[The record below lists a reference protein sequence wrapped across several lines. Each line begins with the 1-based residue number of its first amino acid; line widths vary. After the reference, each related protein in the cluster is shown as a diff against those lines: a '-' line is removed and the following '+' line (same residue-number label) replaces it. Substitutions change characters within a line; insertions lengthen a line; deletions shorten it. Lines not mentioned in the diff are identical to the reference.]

1 MQQHNF
7 FRLQPLIVGVMPKH
21 NRPKSPMN
29 DERCVLA
36 IDLGSGGP
44 KVAVVKENGEI
55 VSHASDAISTIFV
68 PGGGA
73 EQDPRDWWRAVGKAV
88 RAALSP
94 SHVDP
99 KKIVAVSCTGQWS
112 VTVPVDKD
120 GEPLMN
126 AVHWMDSRGAP
137 YTRAVTNGLIKIEG
151 YGLRRLLEWIRI
163 TGAVPT
169 HAGADALAHILF
181 LKRER
186 PEVYARTHQLL
197 EPMDYLNLRLT
208 GRFSAS
214 YATIFP
220 YLLTDNRDVNNVH
233 YDDRLLRLTEVD
245 RAKLPDLV
253 PVDAV
258 LGTIRPEVAAEW
270 GLPATTQVLCGTADN
285 QTAALGA
292 GSIEDG
298 TGYISVGTTSWL
310 SCHIPFKK
318 CDLLRS
324 IATMPSAIPGRNIV
338 VAEQGA
344 AGRCLEAV
352 VERWLFADRNFSD
365 AATRAATYREAFEQ
379 AASVPPGS
387 DGLLF
392 LPWLNGSGPPA
403 ANGDTRGGF
412 LNQTLRTGRGQAVRA
427 VMEGVAFNLR
437 WLLPHVERFV
447 GKRFDSLRFVGGAAT
462 SDLWC
467 QIFADILNRPMKRIA
482 QPRLA
487 TVRGAALHAFMSL
500 GIRRRE
506 EISALVPVS
515 AVFEPNPANRQ
526 TYEEL
531 FSTFVAC
538 YKRTRRL
545 FSRLNQRR
553 EQQQDTCH
561 GHDH

>member
-1 MQQHNF
+1 
-7 FRLQPLIVGVMPKH
+7 
-21 NRPKSPMN
+21 MN
-29 DERCVLA
+29 DLRSVLA

-44 KVAVVKENGEI
+44 KVAVVDETG
-55 VSHASDAISTIFV
+55 AILSKGTESVSTIFTL
-68 PGGGA
+68 GGGA
-73 EQDPRDWWRAVGKAV
+73 EQDPHAWWRSVDKAV
-88 RAALSP
+88 RTALS
-94 SHVDP
+94 DP
-99 KKIVAVSCTGQWS
+99 AVNRQKIVAVSCTGQWS
-112 VTVPVDKD
+112 VTAPVDRA

-137 YTRAVTNGLIKIEG
+137 YTRQLTNGLIKVEG
-151 YGLRRLLEWIRI
+151 YGLRRLLHWIRI

-181 LKRER
+181 IKRER
-186 PEVYARTHQLL
+186 PDIYARTHQLL

-208 GRFSAS
+208 GKFSAS

-220 YLLTDNRDVNNVH
+220 YLLTDNRDVNDVH
-233 YDDRLLRLTEVD
+233 YDDGLLQLAGID
-245 RAKLPDLV
+245 RDKLPTLV
-253 PVDAV
+253 PVDHV
-258 LGTIRPEVAAEW
+258 LGLIRPEVAAQW

-292 GSIEDG
+292 GSIADA

-352 VERWLFADRNFSD
+352 VERMLFADRDMSD
-365 AATRAATYREAFEQ
+365 PAVRSQAYLDAFAEG
-379 AASVPPGS
+379 ANVRPGAE
-387 DGLLF
+387 GLIF

-403 ANGDTRGGF
+403 ANGDVRGGF
-412 LNQTLRTGRGQAVRA
+412 LNQTLQTSRGQAVRA
-427 VMEGVAFNLR
+427 VIEGIALNLR

-447 GKRFDSLRFVGGAAT
+447 GKQFNELRFVGGAAA

-467 QIFADILNRPMKRIA
+467 QIFADVLDRPMHRIA
-482 QPRLA
+482 EPRMA

-500 GIRRRE
+500 GIRRRD
-506 EISALVPVS
+506 EISAMVPVS
-515 AVFEPNPANRQ
+515 AVFEPLPANRR
-526 TYEEL
+526 TYEAL
-531 FSTFVAC
+531 FPHFVAC
-538 YKRTRRL
+538 YKRNRTL
-545 FSRLNQRR
+545 FTRLNRRR
-553 EQQQDTCH
+553 EH
-561 GHDH
+561 

>member
-1 MQQHNF
+1 
-7 FRLQPLIVGVMPKH
+7 
-21 NRPKSPMN
+21 MN
-29 DERCVLA
+29 DEQSVLA

-44 KVAVVKENGEI
+44 KVAVVSETGKI
-55 VSHASDAISTIFV
+55 LSHASESVATKFV
-68 PGGGA
+68 SGGGA
-73 EQDPRDWWRAVGKAV
+73 EQDPHEWWRAVSAAV

-94 SHVDP
+94 SQVDRQ
-99 KKIVAVSCTGQWS
+99 KIVGVSCTGQWS
-112 VTVPVDKD
+112 VTLPVDRQ
-120 GEPLMN
+120 GQPLGN

-137 YTRAVTNGLIKIEG
+137 YTRALTSGLVKIEG
-151 YGLRRLLEWIRI
+151 YGVRPLLEWIRI

-181 LKRER
+181 LKHER
-186 PEVYARTHQLL
+186 PEIYARTFKLL

-214 YATIFP
+214 YATVFP
-220 YLLTDNRDVNNVH
+220 YLLTDNRDVTQVRYH
-233 YDDRLLRLTEVD
+233 DPLLRLTGVE
-245 RAKLPDLV
+245 REKLPDLV

-258 LGTIRPEVAAEW
+258 LGAIDAEVARDW
-270 GLPATTQVLCGTADN
+270 GLPATTQVVCGTTDN

-292 GSIEDG
+292 GSIADG
-298 TGYISVGTTSWL
+298 GGYISVGTTSWL

-318 CDLLRS
+318 CNLVRS

-352 VERWLFADRNFSD
+352 AEHWLYADRDFSD
-365 AATRAATYREAFEQ
+365 PAERSRTYEELFHEAAG
-379 AASVPPGS
+379 VPPGS

-403 ANGDTRGGF
+403 ANGEVRGGF
-412 LNQTLRTGRGQAVRA
+412 LNQTLRTSRPQAARA

-447 GKRFDSLRFVGGAAT
+447 GKRFDVLRLVGGAAAC
-462 SDLWC
+462 DLWC
-467 QIFADILNRPMKRIA
+467 QIFADILNRPVHRIA

-487 TVRGAALHAFMSL
+487 TVRGAALHALMSL
-500 GIRRRE
+500 GIRRRD
-506 EISALVPVS
+506 EIAALVPV
-515 AVFEPNPANRQ
+515 AGVFEPRAEYRR

-531 FSTFVAC
+531 FAAFVAC
-538 YKRTRRL
+538 YKRTRGL
-545 FSRLNQRR
+545 VTRLNRR
-553 EQQQDTCH
+553 Q
-561 GHDH
+561 